1 MGADLCP
8 TVCSFL
14 EVIEEKV
21 DNSTVEAALEVGKVP
36 HIKEGVKTMVE
47 KFWKKQEGL
56 KKNKWSF
63 FISMVIGNFV
73 YIFAGP

>member
-14 EVIEEKV
+14 EVVEEKV

-36 HIKEGVKTMVE
+36 HIKEGVKRMVE
-47 KFWKKQEGL
+47 KFRKK
-56 KKNKWSF
+56 
-63 FISMVIGNFV
+63 
-73 YIFAGP
+73 